1 MRIEDV
7 GGIVIDEACFIEL
20 GVFGHLDAVVA
31 EVAAEV
37 VAEVVAVTQ
46 AAEVAAE
53 SWRARARGP
62 ATGQRVHM
70 LRAFF
75 VLADLANCHRT
86 CQR

>member
-37 VAEVVAVTQ
+37 VAEVVA
-46 AAEVAAE
+46 EVAA
-53 SWRARARGP
+53 RAHAPR
-62 ATGQRVHM
+62 
-70 LRAFF
+70 LFF